1 MCRLRTGRLIHQ
13 GFQKQ
18 KRILFCYSGKT
29 LATLSV
35 WYTGGWFCYGP
46 PVHGTWILKILENGS
61 GQWVWLACV
70 WRMSSCCLVLALP
83 QKKAAHDCRVLCG
96 WKDTD
101 FVIKKHHSLLDGS
114 VGEKCFLHQFSHL
127 TCLLA
132 DLLWLF
138 VRCKINPKVRSM
150 AHKVFAVLGTPSPAV
165 SKKPPLFTTCTLVAQ
180 W

>member
-46 PVHGTWILKILENGS
+46 PVHGTWIPKILENGS
-61 GQWVWLACV
+61 GQWVWLPCV
-70 WRMSSCCLVLALP
+70 YRMSSCCLVLALP
-83 QKKAAHDCRVLCG
+83 QKKAAHDCRMLCG

-114 VGEKCFLHQFSHL
+114 VGKRAFYTSSVILPASLL
-127 TCLLA
+127 T
-132 DLLWLF
+132 
-138 VRCKINPKVRSM
+138 SSGYS
-150 AHKVFAVLGTPSPAV
+150 LGAKS
-165 SKKPPLFTTCTLVAQ
+165 TLKSAAWHIKSLQ
-180 W
+180 S